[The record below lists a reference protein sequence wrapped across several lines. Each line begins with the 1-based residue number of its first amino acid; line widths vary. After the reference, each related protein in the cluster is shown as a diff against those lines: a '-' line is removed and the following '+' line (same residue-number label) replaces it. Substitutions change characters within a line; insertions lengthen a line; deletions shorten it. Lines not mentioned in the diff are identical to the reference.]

1 MSCQAGPWR
10 EKAQDVS
17 KGERIVT
24 SAENEHRRL
33 IARHLFDA
41 LSAQYPDKYV
51 NLVLPRNEAGDVP
64 DLTVP
69 KSEG

>member
-1 MSCQAGPWR
+1 
-10 EKAQDVS
+10 
-17 KGERIVT
+17 VT